1 MTHANLLRRIVV
13 IALGLALT
21 TGGYAQQP
29 PRSSKVAAKTTVKSA
44 VPAFKPGLEPR
55 AVDILKA
62 ACARLAA
69 ARSMSFTAVVSYESP
84 SRLGPPLV
92 YSTRSEVVMQR
103 PDKLRVV
110 TLDDGPASD
119 FYYDGKTMTAVAPAE
134 KLVAVADAPPTID
147 AALQAAFDTGAIY
160 FPFTDVIVA
169 DPYKDI
175 ADGLTTAFYI
185 GQSKVVGA
193 TTTDMVA
200 YVTGGV
206 FVQIWIGAED
216 KLPRRIYAI
225 YLNDR
230 LQLRHVLELSD
241 WQLDRPVAA
250 DAFTAPDI
258 AGAARIAFA
267 RPDATNAPGMKPPP
281 KALHHKVQ

>member
-1 MTHANLLRRIVV
+1 MTHANLLRHIAV
-13 IALGLALT
+13 IALGLALSA
-21 TGGYAQQP
+21 GGYAQQP
-29 PRSSKVAAKTTVKSA
+29 PHSPKVATKTAKSA
-44 VPAFKPGLEPR
+44 APAFKPGLEPR

-69 ARSMSFTAVVSYESP
+69 AQSMSFTAVVSYESP

-110 TLDDGPASD
+110 TSGDGPASD

-147 AALQAAFDTGAIY
+147 AALQTAFDSGAIY

-206 FVQIWIGAED
+206 FVQIWIGTQD

-241 WQLDRPVAA
+241 WQLDVTVAA
-250 DAFTAPDI
+250 DAFTPPDI
-258 AGAARIAFA
+258 AGSARIAFA
-267 RPDATNAPGMKPPP
+267 RPDATDAPGMKPPP